1 MSRLRV
7 RKIIFHYE
15 NLSYFRLFSGSCT
28 LPSSHVR
35 ENQPHHCRYTMCIYN
50 KQLDNEIMKCTKCD
64 REGLQTTVVGK
75 VVARGDGLVHGLVRY
90 VWSGFVIE
98 CPNHGEIYRSRKFWY
113 GNTAPNDV
121 TRSEVVHAWP
131 GDETSRIPSD
141 ITARRFME
149 ALRAASGFEIK
160 IETCLRFQCFFLF
173 SYISATAV
181 PIKQKL
187 ADQVAPAYWVPN
199 SEMNVKIN

>member
-1 MSRLRV
+1 MSWLRV

-160 IETCLRFQCFFLF
+160 IETCLRFQCFFFIQL
-173 SYISATAV
+173 YIGDGCT
-181 PIKQKL
+181 
-187 ADQVAPAYWVPN
+187 D
-199 SEMNVKIN
+199 